1 MWKIDLLLCVFT
13 CLILRPSPY
22 LGSRCVFVVE
32 LLLAQCGTHSLI
44 TIVAQE
50 EVRETTVVAKRR
62 EGQAEPTSQVVV
74 EHSHQPTNLSAT
86 ITSTTTTTSIT
97 PTPGRIACL
106 QLNISLHSQDY
117 FFWGLYFQWHFL
129 KLDFL
134 VSFFLLAP
142 FSKDFLILPSH
153 FIPV

>member
-13 CLILRPSPY
+13 CLILKPSSY
-22 LGSRCVFVVE
+22 LGSRFVFVVE

-74 EHSHQPTNLSAT
+74 EHSHQPTTLSAT

-97 PTPGRIACL
+97 PTPGRTACL
-106 QLNISLHSQDY
+106 QLNISLHSQDN
-117 FFWGLYFQWHFL
+117 FF
-129 KLDFL
+129 
-134 VSFFLLAP
+134 FFEDCI
-142 FSKDFLILPSH
+142 SNGIS
-153 FIPV
+153 